1 MEENIQNQS
10 AAEENQPVKEVP
22 VAEPIASKPK
32 KKNTNKSASAKKA
45 IVNAVILTLIGV
57 GLYYTIRAFRGVD
70 NGRYTN
76 AAQVEAFIN
85 PVNTRVSAY
94 IKDIRFNEH
103 QQVKAGDTLII
114 LDDRE
119 IQTQVGQAEAALMAA
134 NAARNSTSAS
144 VRTASN
150 NVNTIGMNAESAK
163 ANIQAA
169 KARLWNAE
177 QNYKRYQNLLQ
188 DEAVTRQQFDQ
199 VKSDYE
205 AQRAQLEAQ
214 ISQYQS
220 VINSQASSRLQVNEV
235 ESKIG
240 LNDAEIKRAQNALDM
255 AKLNLSYTVITA
267 PHDGVM
273 GRRTVNVGQ
282 LLSPGQQ
289 VATIVDNRNMWVT
302 ANYREKQMENVKIG
316 GLAEISVDA
325 LGGKVFEGK
334 VTAISGATGAKYS
347 NIPVDNSTG
356 NFVKV
361 QQRIPVRIEFTN
373 KNKPEDLRELRAGM
387 NVGVTLKQ

>member
-1 MEENIQNQS
+1 MGSEMCIRDR
-10 AAEENQPVKEVP
+10 VREVP

-150 NVNTIGMNAESAK
+150 NVNTVGMNAESAR